1 MLKIKVF
8 PQNPYQ
14 MNTHLLY
21 DESGAGVL
29 IDAGNSNEQEL
40 QEITDFVTRE
50 QIDLK
55 MLLNTHAHIDHIVG
69 NNAII
74 EKFGVELYAHKAGLR
89 FYEEAG
95 QFSASL
101 GFDLKQAHLP
111 DHFIED
117 GDEIPFGNTTLK
129 VLYTPGH
136 ADGSVCFY
144 SEKDQIV
151 VVGDVLFQQS
161 IGRTDLPTGDFD
173 LLAHS
178 IRSKLYTLPPDTEVF
193 PGHGPTTRISYEKLD
208 NPFVRG
214 DSML

>member
-1 MLKIKVF
+1 MLHIKVF
-8 PQNPYQ
+8 PQNLYQ

-21 DESGAGVL
+21 DESGEGVL

-40 QEITDFVTRE
+40 QELIDFME
-50 QIDLK
+50 QNKIELK
-55 MLLNTHAHIDHIVG
+55 MLLNTHGHIDHIVG

-74 EKFGVELYAHKAGLR
+74 EQFGLQLYAHKAGLR

-101 GFDLKQAHLP
+101 GFDLKEAHKP
-111 DHFIED
+111 DVYIED
-117 GDEIPFGNTTLK
+117 GDELKFGNTTLK

-144 SEKDQIV
+144 SEENDLV

-178 IRSKLYTLPPDTEVF
+178 IRTKLYTLPPDTEVF

-214 DSML
+214 